1 MKAAFPAADSCLPP
15 GTPLSL
21 FALTVFGVICRQF
34 YIFRPFTFAVKSAK
48 VSINKSLPRSRKESA
63 MAKLNAVNCISA
75 SLMGSYRVYA
85 AFYYEGYF
93 CCAKK
98 EFPAVHRA

>member
-1 MKAAFPAADSCLPP
+1 
-15 GTPLSL
+15 
-21 FALTVFGVICRQF
+21 
-34 YIFRPFTFAVKSAK
+34 
-48 VSINKSLPRSRKESA
+48 
-63 MAKLNAVNCISA
+63 MAKLNADNCISA

-98 EFPAVHRA
+98 EFPAVLRA

>member
-1 MKAAFPAADSCLPP
+1 
-15 GTPLSL
+15 
-21 FALTVFGVICRQF
+21 
-34 YIFRPFTFAVKSAK
+34 
-48 VSINKSLPRSRKESA
+48 
-63 MAKLNAVNCISA
+63 MAKLNADKRISA
-75 SLMGSYRVYA
+75 SLMDSYRVYA

>member
-1 MKAAFPAADSCLPP
+1 M
-15 GTPLSL
+15 
-21 FALTVFGVICRQF
+21 
-34 YIFRPFTFAVKSAK
+34 FRPFTFAVKSAK
-48 VSINKSLPRSRKESA
+48 VSINKSLHRSRKESA
-63 MAKLNAVNCISA
+63 MAKLNADNRISA

-93 CCAKK
+93 FCAKK

>member
-1 MKAAFPAADSCLPP
+1 MN
-15 GTPLSL
+15 
-21 FALTVFGVICRQF
+21 F
-34 YIFRPFTFAVKSAK
+34 YAKRAFTFAIKSAK
-48 VSINKSLPRSRKESA
+48 VPINKSLPRSRKESG
-63 MAKLNAVNCISA
+63 MAKLNADNCISA
-75 SLMGSYRVYA
+75 SRMGFYRVYA